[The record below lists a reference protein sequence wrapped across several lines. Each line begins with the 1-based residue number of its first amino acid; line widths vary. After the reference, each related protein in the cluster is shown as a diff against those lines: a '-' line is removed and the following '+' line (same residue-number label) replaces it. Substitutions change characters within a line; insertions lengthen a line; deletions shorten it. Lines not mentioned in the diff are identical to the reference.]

1 MKNYT
6 IYFEEAYKIK
16 IEAKTKDEALDKFMD
31 GEYDNAKYLE
41 ISGYEVIEEQ
51 E

>member
-16 IEAKTKDEALDKFMD
+16 IKAKTRDEALDMFMD
-31 GEYDNAKYLE
+31 NEYDNAKYLE
-41 ISGYEVIEEQ
+41 ISGYEIIEEQ
-51 E
+51 K